1 MWALVIARVDPLLPG
16 NVVLPGHGGAAP
28 VSNQP
33 TPKCQPVAEISRD
46 AGHDKAR
53 RRTSAKRQTQVVDD
67 AIFGARPS
75 RRVVRQPAHTL
86 GFKRVVARER
96 AALFTDL
103 P

>member
-1 MWALVIARVDPLLPG
+1 MILGRSVHFDCGTSMSRFTVALLP
-16 NVVLPGHGGAAP
+16 
-28 VSNQP
+28 
-33 TPKCQPVAEISRD
+33 
-46 AGHDKAR
+46 
-53 RRTSAKRQTQVVDD
+53 KRFRC
-67 AIFGARPS
+67 FGARPS